1 MDKWLQNDT
10 VAKLVAF
17 LLAVML
23 WLVVSD
29 ETNQFQD
36 HDTNNIVSNVVL
48 DAYYDEDK
56 FEIRG
61 LPETITLHAQGPDPS
76 IKRVEASRLQ
86 AYVDLRNKEAGRHKN
101 VPIQVKT
108 KGLPGV
114 EVSPQPR
121 SVDVVL
127 EEKRSETFPVEV
139 EIIGR
144 PEAKYHIGEPVVDP
158 GRVRLFGSKS
168 TLKKVR
174 SVKALVHAEGATETI
189 SRSVSL
195 QIYGE
200 DGLMSGVEADP
211 QVIDVEVPI
220 VRTGKEVPL
229 QWNQITEPK
238 KGYAVKNVKLSTN
251 KVMVYGP
258 KDYIKELKNY
268 PLPKLDLS
276 NATSDRTFKLPLS
289 LSGEAVKVTPE
300 RVNVQV
306 EIVEGTKKT
315 MKDVPIEIQG
325 KKEGFD
331 VQVVSPDRFD
341 LTLFGAPSI
350 LKNVEKE
357 NVKGSIDLADLPPGE
372 HHVSVKV
379 DLPKYIRV
387 VDEEDLTVTVRI
399 QKK

>member
-144 PEAKYHIGEPVVDP
+144 PEAKYHIG
-158 GRVRLFGSKS
+158 GTCGGS
-168 TLKKVR
+168 
-174 SVKALVHAEGATETI
+174 G
-189 SRSVSL
+189 
-195 QIYGE
+195 
-200 DGLMSGVEADP
+200 
-211 QVIDVEVPI
+211 
-220 VRTGKEVPL
+220 
-229 QWNQITEPK
+229 
-238 KGYAVKNVKLSTN
+238 
-251 KVMVYGP
+251 
-258 KDYIKELKNY
+258 
-268 PLPKLDLS
+268 
-276 NATSDRTFKLPLS
+276 
-289 LSGEAVKVTPE
+289 
-300 RVNVQV
+300 
-306 EIVEGTKKT
+306 
-315 MKDVPIEIQG
+315 
-325 KKEGFD
+325 
-331 VQVVSPDRFD
+331 
-341 LTLFGAPSI
+341 
-350 LKNVEKE
+350 
-357 NVKGSIDLADLPPGE
+357 KGS
-372 HHVSVKV
+372 
-379 DLPKYIRV
+379 V
-387 VDEEDLTVTVRI
+387 VWF
-399 QKK
+399 